1 MSIQLTD
8 DQKKAVTQW
17 VKDGSTLSDIQRR
30 LTEEFKLKL
39 AYIDV
44 RFLVIDLGLSLKE
57 QNKSSSPV
65 QDLSAPPPPL
75 PGDDPAAFEPESA
88 PGGVK
93 VELDRITR
101 PGSMVSGTAV
111 FSDGVKAHWALDQ
124 MGRLSLGADKKDY
137 RPSAEDVQAFQQAI
151 THELKKAG
159 YA

>member
-8 DQKKAVTQW
+8 DQKTTVTQW
-17 VKDGSTLSDIQRR
+17 VRDGSSLSDIQRR
-30 LTEEFKLKL
+30 LADEFKLKL

-44 RFLVIDLGLSLKE
+44 RFLVIDLGLALKE
-57 QNKSSSPV
+57 QSKPSASI

-75 PGDDPAAFEPESA
+75 PGDDPASFEPGSA
-88 PGGVK
+88 PGGVS